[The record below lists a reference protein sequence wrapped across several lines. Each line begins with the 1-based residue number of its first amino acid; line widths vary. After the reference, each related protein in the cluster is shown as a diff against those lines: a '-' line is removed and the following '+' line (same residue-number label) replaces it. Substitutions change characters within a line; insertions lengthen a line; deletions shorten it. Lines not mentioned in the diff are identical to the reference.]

1 MLESITYTT
10 LLDDVTQHDS
20 TTNDL
25 QTWVAGL
32 LGQPAGL
39 LTSSGTMG
47 NQLAARAH
55 LTNPPYSVVA
65 DEGSHILSWEAG
77 GIAANSGALPVP
89 AKRTNGRYI
98 TLEDIQAV
106 AILHDDTHYAPTKM
120 VSIENTVDGVGVPV
134 AECARICAWAREH
147 GIKTHLDGARLWE
160 VAAANVARNE
170 NANEHNLRAALEKEI
185 HAYGNLFDSVTVCFS
200 KGLGAPIGSILVG
213 SEVFI
218 KQARHVRK
226 SWGGGMRQTGI
237 IAAPARV
244 AVEDTFFSGQ
254 LVRSHEVAK
263 RIAKSWTDKGGKL
276 TAPVDTNMVWIDLS
290 STTRQQVW
298 LAEAERE
305 GLHVYG
311 GARGRIVVHYQICE
325 EAVERL
331 GRVFDKVI
339 AEDRSSVVTNGV
351 KQGEFGGYTAIQNQA
366 KYTERAGDGDEV

>member
-20 TTNDL
+20 STNDL
-25 QTWVAGL
+25 QSWVAGL
-32 LGQPAGL
+32 LGHPAGL

-47 NQLAARAH
+47 NQLAARVH

-77 GIAANSGALPVP
+77 GIAANSGALPAP

-106 AILHDDTHYAPTKM
+106 AVLHDDTHYAPTKM
-120 VSIENTVDGVGVPV
+120 ISIENTVDGVGVPV
-134 AECARICAWAREH
+134 AECTRICAWAHKH

-160 VAAANVARNE
+160 VAAANISRDE
-170 NANEHNLRAALEKEI
+170 NTSKHNLRAALEKEL
-185 HAYGNLFDSVTVCFS
+185 HAYGHLFDSVTVCFS

-213 SEVFI
+213 SEPFI
-218 KQARHVRK
+218 KQARHIRK

-237 IAAPARV
+237 IAAPAHV

-254 LVRSHEVAK
+254 LVRSHEAAK
-263 RIAKSWTDKGGKL
+263 RIAKLWTDKGGKL

-290 STTRQQVW
+290 STTRQRIW

-305 GLHVYG
+305 GLQVYG

-339 AEDRSSVVTNGV
+339 AEDGSSVATNET
-351 KQGEFGGYTAIQNQA
+351 KMGEFAGYTAMQSQVKHA
-366 KYTERAGDGDEV
+366 GVAGDGDEV